1 MIKNQRKQG
10 KSRLLDKDE
19 IKRVLKYQKGN
30 QTHGIRNTCLL
41 MMSCYLG
48 MRVGEM
54 SCLKVSD
61 VVCDDETLKD
71 TLVLRKEYTKGKKT
85 RTLYL
90 VHKEVRKS
98 LNNYLSYRKEKEGTL
113 NMESSL
119 FSSQKGDGFNS
130 RTLQMLFKNMYRKVG
145 LDEMVSS
152 HSGRRTFGTNLI
164 LQGIDIKTV
173 STLMGHSSVQTTIDV
188 YCVPNPKIMEDVSR
202 NLKLM

>member
-1 MIKNQRKQG
+1 MTKTQRKQG
-10 KSRLLDKDE
+10 KSRLLDKGE
-19 IKRVLKYQKGN
+19 VKRVLRYQKGN

-54 SCLKVSD
+54 SCLKISD
-61 VVCDDETLKD
+61 IVCNDGTLKD

-98 LNNYLSYRKEKEGTL
+98 LNDYLSYRKEKEGTL
-113 NMESSL
+113 NIDSSL
-119 FSSQKGDGFNS
+119 FRSQKGDGFNP
-130 RTLQMLFKNMYRKVG
+130 RTLQMLFKSMYRKVG

>member
-1 MIKNQRKQG
+1 MDKTQRRQG

-19 IKRVLKYQKGN
+19 VKRVLRYQKGN
-30 QTHGIRNTCLL
+30 QTHGVRNTCLL

-48 MRVGEM
+48 MRVGEL
-54 SCLKVSD
+54 SNLKVSD
-61 VVCDDETLKD
+61 VMNEDGTLKD

-90 VHKEVRKS
+90 VHKEVRKG
-98 LNNYLSYRKEKEGTL
+98 LGDYLSYRKDKEGTL
-113 NMESSL
+113 DLSTHL
-119 FSSQKGDGFNS
+119 FRSQKGQGFNPK
-130 RTLQMLFKNMYRKVG
+130 TLQMLFKNMFRKVG

-152 HSGRRTFGTNLI
+152 HSGRRTYGTNLI

-173 STLMGHSSVQTTIDV
+173 STLMGHSSVQTTVDV
-188 YCVPNPKIMEDVSR
+188 YCVPNPKIMVDVSR